1 MKGVVPSNH
10 RRGGWVSK
18 KVSKLTKVRGCEL
31 ANRGDNDVG
40 VNCLFFVRMEWS
52 AVLTYLK
59 GACCY
64 LSFFLSC
71 LTKGV
76 AY

>member
-31 ANRGDNDVG
+31 ANSGDEDVG
-40 VNCLFFVRMEWS
+40 VNYLFFCENGVD
-52 AVLTYLK
+52 Y
-59 GACCY
+59 
-64 LSFFLSC
+64 SFDIS
-71 LTKGV
+71 
-76 AY
+76 